1 MTQTITFIIWAVAI
15 AVAIWGV
22 VRKRNWVILLMMA
35 VLVGVSVYWIIP
47 PGVKTRL
54 GLDLQ
59 GGLEVVYTAT
69 TSEGKAPTQAQ
80 LDQAVS
86 ILDRRVNGLGV
97 TESAIQKQ
105 GSDQISVALPGIKN
119 PEQALAVIGKTAQL
133 EFFKDDPTSRLVGPV
148 ESKEAALK
156 QLKSKEGVSAAD
168 IEQLRTQG
176 NTADYAL
183 IVSPADTV
191 NDVPE
196 AWYVYKRPPA
206 MTGASV
212 KSATAGFNSST
223 NKPNVSIEFTSDGA
237 KKFQEITRDLYR
249 TGLLKQTP
257 QTFAIVLDNVM
268 ESDPMIDYTDPTL
281 RDGISGGAEISGGN
295 MTVQESKDLKLV
307 LNTGA
312 LPVKL
317 EPAYQQQVSATL
329 GKDSLN
335 QGLIAGLIGLG
346 IVLLYMLLYYRFL
359 GLVADLALIV
369 YAILLWGLFNLIP
382 VTLTLPGIAGMI
394 LTIGVA
400 ADANVV
406 IFERI
411 KEEVRRGKTVRSAVN
426 SGYARGFKTILD
438 ANVLTMLT
446 ALVLFLFATAGPKG
460 FAFTL
465 IVGVIVSML
474 TAVLFTRA
482 MLGVLAGFAFFNK
495 PSLMGVKPGQLD
507 IETAV
512 MGDSRAAASRQRRG
526 AATAQPAAEGA
537 PASAASEPATAEG
550 PSTSTAGGQRTS
562 GGRRTSTSNRKRKKR
577 R

>member
-1 MTQTITFIIWAVAI
+1 MTQTITWV
-15 AVAIWGV
+15 IWGAAILV
-22 VRKRNWVILLMMA
+22 AMYAAFARRNNWLILLMMA
-35 VLVGVSVYWIIP
+35 VLVGTSIYWIVP
-47 PGVKTRL
+47 PSEKTRL

-59 GGLEVVYTAT
+59 GGLEVVFQAKTAD
-69 TSEGKAPTQAQ
+69 GKAPTSAQ
-80 LDQAVS
+80 LDQTIG
-86 ILDRRVNGLGV
+86 ILDRRVNRLGV
-97 TESAIQKQ
+97 TESQIQKQ

-119 PEQALAVIGKTAQL
+119 AEQALSVIGKTAQL
-133 EFFKDDPTSRLVGPV
+133 QFFFDDATHRPVGPV
-148 ESKEAALK
+148 STKEEALK
-156 QLKSKEGVSAAD
+156 QLKRQGATQAQID
-168 IEQLRTQG
+168 QLSTTG
-176 NTADYAL
+176 TVLGKYAL
-183 IVSPADTV
+183 VQRPADTV
-191 NDVPE
+191 NNVPE
-196 AWYVYKRPPA
+196 SWYVYKLPPA
-206 MTGASV
+206 MTGAAV
-212 KSATAGFNSST
+212 KSARAGYNSQT
-223 NKPNVSIEFTSDGA
+223 GKPNVLIDFTSAGSTQ
-237 KKFQEITRDLYR
+237 FQDITRQLYQ
-249 TGLLKQTP
+249 TGLLKGQP
-257 QTFAIVLDNVM
+257 QTFAIVLDNQIA
-268 ESDPMIDYTDPTL
+268 SDPMIDYTDTSL
-281 RDGISGGAEISGGN
+281 RDGIAGGAEISGGD
-295 MTVQESKDLKLV
+295 MTVQDSKDLALV

-317 EPAYQQQVSATL
+317 ETAYQQEVSATL

-335 QGLIAGLIGLG
+335 QGLFAGLIGLG

-426 SGYARGFKTILD
+426 SGYARGFRTILD
-438 ANVLTMLT
+438 ANVLTILT

-465 IVGVIVSML
+465 IIGVVVSML

-495 PSLMGVKPGQLD
+495 PSFMGVKAGQVDL
-507 IETAV
+507 ETAV
-512 MGDSRAAASRQRRG
+512 MGDSRAQASRRRRAAAPAGG
-526 AATAQPAAEGA
+526 AAAA
-537 PASAASEPATAEG
+537 PTDEPATADG
-550 PSTSTAGGQRTS
+550 PAASARGGQRGQ
-562 GGRRTSTSNRKRKKR
+562 GGRRPSSTNRKRKKR

>member
-1 MTQTITFIIWAVAI
+1 MTQTITIVIWVVAI
-15 AVAIWGV
+15 AVAVWAV
-22 VRKRNWVILLMMA
+22 LQKRNWVILLMMA

-59 GGLEVVYTAT
+59 GGLQVVYTART
-69 TSEGKAPTQAQ
+69 ADGSAPTQAQ
-80 LDQAVS
+80 LDQTVG

-97 TESAIQKQ
+97 TESQIQKQ

-119 PEQALAVIGKTAQL
+119 AEQALAVIGKTAQL
-133 EFFKDDPTSRLVGPV
+133 QFFKDDSASRPVGPV
-148 ESKEAALK
+148 SSKEAALK
-156 QLKSKEGVSAAD
+156 ELSSQGVSKAEID
-168 IEQLRTQG
+168 QLRTEG
-176 NTADYAL
+176 TSKDYAL
-183 IVSPADTV
+183 VQSPADTV
-191 NDVPE
+191 NNVPE
-196 AWYVYKRPPA
+196 QWYVYTLPPA
-206 MTGASV
+206 MTGAAV
-212 KSATAGFNSST
+212 KSARAGFSSQNS
-223 NKPNVSIEFTSDGA
+223 KPNVLIDFTADGS
-237 KKFQEITRDLYR
+237 KQFQDITRELYR

-281 RDGISGGAEISGGN
+281 RDGISGGAEISGGS
-295 MTVQESKDLKLV
+295 MTTQEAKDLAFV

-317 EPAYQQQVSATL
+317 ETAYQQEVSATL

-426 SGYARGFKTILD
+426 SGYARGFRTILD
-438 ANVLTMLT
+438 ANVLIVLT

-465 IVGVIVSML
+465 IIGVLVSML

-495 PSLMGVKPGQLD
+495 PSFMGVKAGQVD

-512 MGDSRAAASRQRRG
+512 MGDTRATASRKRRG
-526 AATAQPAAEGA
+526 AAAESGDAA
-537 PASAASEPATAEG
+537 PAPTSEPATAGG
-550 PSTSTAGGQRTS
+550 PSTSAK
-562 GGRRTSTSNRKRKKR
+562 GGRRPSTNRKRKKR

>member
-1 MTQTITFIIWAVAI
+1 LTQTITIVIWVVAI
-15 AVAIWGV
+15 AVAIWAV
-22 VRKRNWVILLMMA
+22 VQKRNWVILLMMA

-47 PGVKTRL
+47 PGTKTRL

-59 GGLEVVYTAT
+59 GGLQIVYTAR
-69 TSEGKAPTQAQ
+69 TSEGKAPSSAQ
-80 LDQAVS
+80 LDQTVG

-97 TESAIQKQ
+97 TESQIQRQ

-119 PEQALAVIGKTAQL
+119 AEQALAVIGKTAQL
-133 EFFKDDPTSRLVGPV
+133 QFFKDDPASRPVGPV
-148 ESKEAALK
+148 SSKEAALK
-156 QLKSKEGVSAAD
+156 ELRSQGVSKAE
-168 IEQLRTQG
+168 IEQLRTEGTSQ
-176 NTADYAL
+176 DYAL
-183 IVSPADTV
+183 VQSPADTV
-191 NDVPE
+191 NSVPE
-196 AWYVYKRPPA
+196 QWFVYKLPPA
-206 MTGASV
+206 MTGAAV
-212 KSATAGFNSST
+212 KSARAGFNNQT
-223 NKPNVSIEFTSDGA
+223 GKPNVLIDFTPDGS
-237 KKFQEITRDLYR
+237 KQFQEITRELYR

-295 MTVQESKDLKLV
+295 MTTQEAKDLAFV

-317 EPAYQQQVSATL
+317 ETAYQQEVSATL

-359 GLVADLALIV
+359 GLVADLALVV

-438 ANVLTMLT
+438 ANILTMLT

-465 IVGVIVSML
+465 IIGVLVSML

-495 PSLMGVKPGQLD
+495 PSLMGVKAGQVD

-512 MGDSRAAASRQRRG
+512 MGDSRATASRRRRAAASG
-526 AATAQPAAEGA
+526 PAGEAA
-537 PASAASEPATAEG
+537 PAPSSQPATAGG
-550 PSTSTAGGQRTS
+550 PSSS
-562 GGRRTSTSNRKRKKR
+562 NKGGRRPSTNRKRKKR